1 MPNQQNKPTIN
12 GFRQII
18 FNINGF
24 YNTFPA
30 IRLNTEEVKL
40 LKTLSGSTSHVDMT
54 SWLELSDTVVE
65 GVTKPNWHPYGY
77 RMLADAREALKSYKG
92 RDSWF
97 FKYMQGQISQLDVWL
112 YFAECSFI
120 EGDDIA

>member
-65 GVTKPNWHPYGY
+65 GVTMPN
-77 RMLADAREALKSYKG
+77 
-92 RDSWF
+92 
-97 FKYMQGQISQLDVWL
+97 
-112 YFAECSFI
+112 
-120 EGDDIA
+120 

>member
-18 FNINGF
+18 FNIYGF

-30 IRLNTEEVKL
+30 IKLATEEREL
-40 LKTLSGSTSHVDMT
+40 LKALSSSASHVDMS

-65 GVTKPNWHPYGY
+65 GVPMQNWHPYGY

-97 FKYMQGQISQLDVWL
+97 FDYMQRQITQFDVWL

-120 EGDDIA
+120 EGNVIA